1 MEYLI
6 VPKCEFVR
14 TYEQHQNL
22 MKPVLKRSDLV
33 YPELSYEIV
42 GCAYEVFD
50 QLGSGHSEKTYQ
62 KAFAVAL
69 KSKSVPFKEQVYYVV
84 KFKDEIVGK
93 GFLDFEVDGKVIVE
107 LKKNVHF
114 SKAHLEQ
121 VLDYLKKSNLKL
133 GILITFSTDGI
144 KYKRIINLNPKDS

>member
-1 MEYLI
+1 
-6 VPKCEFVR
+6 
-14 TYEQHQNL
+14 
-22 MKPVLKRSDLV
+22 MKPQLKRNDLV

-50 QLGSGHSEKTYQ
+50 ELGFGHAEKTYQ

-69 KSKSVPFKEQVYYVV
+69 KKKEILFKEQVHYSV

-93 GFLDFEVDGKVIVE
+93 GFLDFEVDGKIIVE

-114 SKAHLEQ
+114 SKSHLEQ
-121 VLDYLKKSNLKL
+121 VLNYLKISDLKL
-133 GILITFSTDGI
+133 GILITFSNDGL
-144 KYKRIINLNPKDS
+144 KYKRIVNIMKSDP